1 MKRFAAILLLA
12 ALGGISPLCSQT
24 FPKPVGFVNDFADVI
39 SNADREW
46 MENAAGEIQKKTG
59 IEIAVVTIQTIA
71 PLTIEEYAN
80 DLASLWQIG
89 KKGEDLGLLI
99 ILAMAE
105 RKVKIEVGYGLEGLI
120 TDGTAGAIIDS
131 AMIPNLKA
139 GNYSAGMRKGFEA
152 TASLL
157 ASEYGFTISG
167 IEADAAVA
175 SDSSAAGFDIPFE
188 VIVFL
193 IIFFV
198 GGGRF
203 FWPLLFLSR
212 RRGRRGF
219 GGGFGTTHHI
229 PSSGFTGFKS
239 SGFGG
244 GGRSGGFGGFGGG
257 GFGGGGASRGF

>member
-1 MKRFAAILLLA
+1 MKRFSAILLLA
-12 ALGGISPLCSQT
+12 ALGGLSPLCSQT

-39 SNADREW
+39 SAADGEW
-46 MENAAGEIQKKTG
+46 MENAAREIKEQAG
-59 IEIAVVTIQTIA
+59 IELAVVTIQTIE
-71 PLTIEEYAN
+71 PLTIDEYAN
-80 DLASLWQIG
+80 DLASLWGIG

-99 ILAMAE
+99 ILAMTE

-131 AMIPNLKA
+131 AMIPDLKA
-139 GNYSAGMRKGFEA
+139 GDYGAGMRSGFEA
-152 TASLL
+152 TAALL
-157 ASEYGFTISG
+157 AKEYGFTVSG
-167 IEADAAVA
+167 IEADAGG
-175 SDSSAAGFDIPFE
+175 SGSSAADFDIPFE

-212 RRGRRGF
+212 RRRRRGF
-219 GGGFGTTHHI
+219 GGGFGTTHHL
-229 PSSGFTGFKS
+229 PSSGFSGFKS